1 MQVQFP
7 ELGLEFWLNRVAI
20 SINGF
25 SIYWYAVLITSGA
38 VLGILYAFK
47 VAKNHGVNDD
57 DLLDVIFVAVI
68 TGILGARI
76 YYVVFQWDYFQH
88 NLTEILNIRSGGI
101 AIYGGIIGGILG
113 GYIVC
118 RIKKIKV
125 IPILDIAGVSLLVA
139 QGIGRWGNFVNQE
152 AFGFNTT
159 SIFGMY
165 SEATNKYLT
174 EHQESLAQLG
184 MIVDPSLPVHP
195 TFLYESVW
203 CIVGAILLAIYS
215 KHRKFDGEIALMY
228 AAWYGLGRFFI
239 EGLRTDSLMIG
250 SFRVSQLLA
259 LVCVIVSAFAI
270 IHFRKKQKL
279 VIK

>member
-184 MIVDPSLPVHP
+184 MIVDPNLPVHP